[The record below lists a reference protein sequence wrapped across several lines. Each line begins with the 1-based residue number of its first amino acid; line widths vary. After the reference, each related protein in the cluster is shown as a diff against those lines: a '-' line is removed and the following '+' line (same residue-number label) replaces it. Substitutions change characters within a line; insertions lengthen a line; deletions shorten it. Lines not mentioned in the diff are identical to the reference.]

1 MILGCGSGDPDQLL
15 NSASANVKL
24 RSTVMSEP
32 FIGEI
37 KIVGFNFAP
46 RNWADCN
53 GQLLAISQN
62 TALFSLLGTMYGGD
76 GRTTF
81 GLPDLRGRFPMHTG
95 TGSGLSPRTQGARSG
110 TETNTL
116 TVGQLASHSHTGT
129 IVAGTAEG
137 DRSDPAGAY
146 PARTEEPMQPY
157 GGAGGGT
164 MAAGSVQI
172 GNNGANQAVNN
183 MPPFLVVRFVIAL
196 LGIFPSR
203 P

>member
-1 MILGCGSGDPDQLL
+1 
-15 NSASANVKL
+15 
-24 RSTVMSEP
+24 MSEP

-46 RNWADCN
+46 RNWADCD

-62 TALFSLLGTMYGGD
+62 NALFALLGTMYGGD

-81 GLPDLRGRFPMHTG
+81 GLPELRGRFPMHTG
-95 TGSGLSPRTQGARSG
+95 SGAGLTSRTQGARSG

-116 TVGQLASHSHTGT
+116 SVGQLAGHNHSGALAASTS
-129 IVAGTAEG
+129 EG

-146 PARTEEPMQPY
+146 PARAEEPMQPY
-157 GGAGGGT
+157 AGSAGAV
-164 MAAGSVQI
+164 MAAGGVQI
-172 GNNGANQAVNN
+172 GNAGSNQPVNN
-183 MPPFLVVRFVIAL
+183 MPPFLVLRFVIAL
-196 LGIFPSR
+196 AGIFPSR